1 MEGCMIDLRERQ
13 RMTSI
18 AAVSWSHGIPRTSP
32 ATKLDH
38 LRADVADAA
47 AGPLA
52 QRDRRVAKALA
63 PYLGMADLLND
74 SACRCSPD
82 RYLRHLLHA
91 GPDYTILAL
100 VWRPR
105 QMSPVHGH
113 RTWCAF
119 GLHQGWMVES
129 FYAPGSQGGEPRG
142 CAQRREG
149 DISHSPADPDSPH
162 RLANLGTKTA
172 ISIHV
177 YGAAYDRLG
186 DEVNQVWSD

>member
-1 MEGCMIDLRERQ
+1 MIDLCTAER
-13 RMTSI
+13 
-18 AAVSWSHGIPRTSP
+18 AATLPHAPGPRRWT
-32 ATKLDH
+32 ATLDN
-38 LRADVADAA
+38 LRADVAEAV

-52 QRDRRVAKALA
+52 HRERRVALALA
-63 PYLGMADLLND
+63 PYLGIPDLLAD
-74 SACRCSPD
+74 SDRRCSPE

-91 GPDYTILAL
+91 GPGYTILAL

-129 FYAPGSQGGEPRG
+129 LYSPLSPGGEPRD
-142 CAQRREG
+142 CRQFRSG
-149 DISHSPADPDSPH
+149 DTSHSPADPDAAH
-162 RLANLGTKTA
+162 RLANLGTQTA

-186 DEVNQVWSD
+186 EEVNQVWSD